1 MVLLVFPNLS
11 KITLFEWVIIIVIKL
26 STLISRNNTCT
37 VNHWKSS
44 TSCPGV
50 NTLPLLFR
58 SPSWDWPLQSEWTW
72 WTTRWNWDSP
82 SHWDKT
88 LTSQLRCSLF
98 HFHVHLGD
106 SYIIWNGWHI
116 LFFKLMSFFFQI
128 NSSGVC
134 NVKYFKCDCWP
145 DFIVAVVVAVCFR
158 LQSGPAAEPGLLLP
172 AALLRPRQ
180 AGHHRL
186 DTAVPARTPAQP
198 GCSQR
203 PGLTNQGAPQE
214 PRTKGTEYYILLLWE
229 EQRSTKTAAALCTT
243 WTKRSEAR
251 ITHGHIFV
259 GWKGDR

>member
-50 NTLPLLFR
+50 NALPLLFR

-134 NVKYFKCDCWP
+134 NVKYFKCSTADQILLSLLWWLFASGCSLGLLRNLAS
-145 DFIVAVVVAVCFR
+145 FFR
-158 LQSGPAAEPGLLLP
+158 LRCCGLVKPAIIDWTQQFPPGRPHSLGAHSDLVWPIMGLHKNPGPKAQSIIYCCCGRNRG
-172 AALLRPRQ
+172 RPRQ
-180 AGHHRL
+180 QLPYAPHGPKGVKQESL
-186 DTAVPARTPAQP
+186 MDTF
-198 GCSQR
+198 
-203 PGLTNQGAPQE
+203 L
-214 PRTKGTEYYILLLWE
+214 
-229 EQRSTKTAAALCTT
+229 
-243 WTKRSEAR
+243 
-251 ITHGHIFV
+251 
-259 GWKGDR
+259 